1 MTNDPHESVAQGK
14 EEEHQQDIER
24 NNTHDKFTKDFFEDF
39 IVKVNVAAIKPLE
52 YKGSKFDRFKQLR
65 PAQKSSK
72 TKEKENSDRNL
83 TLNLGQNTEK
93 EKQQPETKTFVES
106 KEGTKKVIRKLSK
119 TRKQPKEKK
128 PKTDVT
134 LNSKTE
140 NT

>member
-65 PAQKSSK
+65 PVQKSSK
-72 TKEKENSDRNL
+72 TKAKENSDRNV

-93 EKQQPETKTFVES
+93 EKQQPEIKAFVDS